1 MDYPIYLDYNA
12 TTPIDKRVL
21 DTMMPYLTE
30 HFGNAASRSHAYGWK
45 AEEAV
50 STARQQI
57 ADLLGCSV
65 KEIVFTSGATES
77 INLALKGFFE
87 MKVSSLP
94 LHLERGLGGEVL
106 HFITLA
112 TEHKAVLDTMAH
124 LEKLGAE
131 VSYLPVKSNGL
142 VDLEVFKSAFKPNTA
157 LVSIMW
163 ANNEIGVVQ
172 PIEQL
177 AAITHQNGA
186 VFHTDA
192 TQAVGKIPIDI
203 QNIDL
208 LSFSGHK
215 IYAPKG
221 VGALYVKKNVKLTA
235 QQDGGRHE
243 RGLRSGTLNVPSIVG
258 LGTACEI
265 AAQESNE
272 ESERLRILRDKLEI
286 GITST
291 IEGTHVN
298 GNLENRLSHV
308 SNISFEG
315 VDGEMLL
322 MNLNKI
328 AVSNGSAC
336 NSAST
341 EPSYV
346 LKALGHSDD
355 LAYSSVRFSLG
366 RFTTESDIDL
376 AIAHVK
382 EVIQKMR

>member
-50 STARQQI
+50 SAARQQI

-87 MKVSSLP
+87 MKVSSSP
-94 LHLERGLGGEVL
+94 ITLERGS

-112 TEHKAVLDTMAH
+112 TEHKAVLDTMAR

-131 VSYLPVKSNGL
+131 VSYLPVKSDGL

-163 ANNEIGVVQ
+163 ANNEIGVIQ

-177 AAITHQNGA
+177 AEITHQNGA

-192 TQAVGKIPIDI
+192 TQAVGKIPIDT

-221 VGALYVKKNVKLTA
+221 VGVLYVKKNVKLTA

-286 GITST
+286 GITSN

>member
-1 MDYPIYLDYNA
+1 ML
-12 TTPIDKRVL
+12 
-21 DTMMPYLTE
+21 PYLTE

-50 STARQQI
+50 SDARQQI
-57 ADLLGCSV
+57 ADMLGCST

-77 INLALKGFFE
+77 INLAIKGFFE
-87 MKVSSLP
+87 IKVTSPP
-94 LHLERGLGGEVL
+94 LQLEKRS

-112 TEHKAVLDTMAH
+112 TEHKAVLDTFAH

-131 VSYLPVKSNGL
+131 VSYLPVKTDGL
-142 VDLEVFKSAFKPNTA
+142 VDLEVFKSAFKPNTV

-163 ANNEIGVVQ
+163 ANNEIGVIQ
-172 PIEQL
+172 PIAEL
-177 AAITHQNGA
+177 AEITHQNGA

-203 QNIDL
+203 QYIDL

-221 VGALYVKKNVKLTA
+221 VGALFVKKNVKLIA
-235 QQDGGRHE
+235 QQDGGKHE

-258 LGTACEI
+258 LGAACKI
-265 AAQESNE
+265 SIE
-272 ESERLRILRDKLEI
+272 ESEKESIRLKKLRDKLEN
-286 GITST
+286 GIISST
-291 IEGTHVN
+291 DSTQIN
-298 GNLENRLSHV
+298 GSLENRLPHV
-308 SNISFEG
+308 TNISFAG
-315 VDGEMLL
+315 VDGEELL

-346 LKALGHSDD
+346 LKALGLSDD

-366 RFTTESDIDL
+366 RLTTESDIDL

>member
-1 MDYPIYLDYNA
+1 ML
-12 TTPIDKRVL
+12 
-21 DTMMPYLTE
+21 PYLTE

-50 STARQQI
+50 SDARQQV
-57 ADLLGCSV
+57 ADTLGCST

-77 INLALKGFFE
+77 INLAIKGFFE
-87 MKVSSLP
+87 IKVTSPP
-94 LHLERGLGGEVL
+94 LQLESGMGGEVP

-112 TEHKAVLDTMAH
+112 TEHKAVLDTFAH

-131 VSYLPVKSNGL
+131 VSYLPVKTDGL
-142 VDLEVFKSAFKPNTA
+142 VDLDVFKSAFKANTA

-163 ANNEIGVVQ
+163 ANNEIGVIQ
-172 PIEQL
+172 PIAEL
-177 AAITHQNGA
+177 AEITHQNGA
-186 VFHTDA
+186 IFHTDA
-192 TQAVGKIPIDI
+192 TQAVGKIPVDI
-203 QNIDL
+203 EHIDL

-221 VGALYVKKNVKLTA
+221 VGVLYVKKNVKLIA

-258 LGTACEI
+258 LGIACQIANNEI
-265 AAQESNE
+265 ETEAV
-272 ESERLRILRDKLEI
+272 RLKELRNKLENRI
-286 GITST
+286 ISST
-291 IEGTHVN
+291 DGTQIN
-298 GNLENRLSHV
+298 GNLENRLPHV
-308 SNISFEG
+308 TNISFAG
-315 VDGEMLL
+315 VDGEELL

-346 LKALGHSDD
+346 LKALGLSDE

>member
-12 TTPIDKRVL
+12 TTPLDKRVL
-21 DTMMPYLTE
+21 ETMLPYLTE

-50 STARQQI
+50 SDARQQV
-57 ADLLGCSV
+57 ADALGCSA

-77 INLALKGFFE
+77 INLAIKGFFE
-87 MKVSSLP
+87 MKVTSPP
-94 LHLERGLGGEVL
+94 LQLDKGS

-112 TEHKAVLDTMAH
+112 TEHKAVLDTFAH

-131 VSYLPVKSNGL
+131 VTYLPVKTDGL
-142 VDLEVFKSAFKPNTA
+142 VDLEVFKSAFKPNTV

-163 ANNEIGVVQ
+163 ANNEIGVIQ
-172 PIEQL
+172 PIEKL
-177 AAITHQNGA
+177 AEIAHQNGA
-186 VFHTDA
+186 IFHTDA

-221 VGALYVKKNVKLTA
+221 VGVLYVKKNIKLTA
-235 QQDGGRHE
+235 QQDGGKHE

-258 LGTACEI
+258 LGVACKI
-265 AAQESNE
+265 SIE
-272 ESERLRILRDKLEI
+272 ESEKESIRLKKLRDKLEK
-286 GITST
+286 GILSN

-308 SNISFEG
+308 SNISFAG
-315 VDGEMLL
+315 IDGEALL

-346 LKALGHSDD
+346 LKALGLSDD
-355 LAYSSVRFSLG
+355 LAYSSIRFSLG
-366 RFTTESDIDL
+366 RFTTESDIDF
-376 AIAHVK
+376 AITHVR
-382 EVIQKMR
+382 EIVEKMR

>member
-87 MKVSSLP
+87 MKVSSS
-94 LHLERGLGGEVL
+94 HITLERES

-112 TEHKAVLDTMAH
+112 TEHKAVLDTMAR

-131 VSYLPVKSNGL
+131 VSYLPVKSDGL

-163 ANNEIGVVQ
+163 ANNEIGVIQ

-177 AAITHQNGA
+177 AEITHQNGA

-221 VGALYVKKNVKLTA
+221 VGVLYVKKNVKLTA

-286 GITST
+286 GITSN
-291 IEGTHVN
+291 IKGTHVN

-341 EPSYV
+341 EPSYL